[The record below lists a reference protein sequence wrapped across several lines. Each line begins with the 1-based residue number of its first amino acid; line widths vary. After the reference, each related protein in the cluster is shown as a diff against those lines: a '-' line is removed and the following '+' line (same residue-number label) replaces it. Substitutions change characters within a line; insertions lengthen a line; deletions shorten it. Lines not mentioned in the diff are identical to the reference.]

1 MIDPPGM
8 CQNTVRETTA
18 FFNDHDKAPESR
30 TSAADT
36 MMEEEYVLVLD
47 GENTNFGENVYNND
61 DDDDDDDDSWGLMD
75 QADQEAIEYEEE
87 VFSEQSSSTSTS
99 SGDEGEEY
107 YDQWHGVAERDDG
120 EAYGDSRANS
130 PALWRGDL
138 PSNGHSF
145 IITPEPRPTTIEVVV
160 TEDTED
166 WDDDEDDDD
175 PYDSARLPLDRLSL
189 LMRRSDK
196 SRRCLQERSLPT
208 KFYGSSRFFTIAI
221 DRQKLRRMMDDP

>member
-1 MIDPPGM
+1 M
-8 CQNTVRETTA
+8 RETALFSDYDDDKTA
-18 FFNDHDKAPESR
+18 SR
-30 TSAADT
+30 KGDT
-36 MMEEEYVLVLD
+36 VIEEDDAMVLE
-47 GENTNFGENVYNND
+47 GENTNFDENVY
-61 DDDDDDDDSWGLMD
+61 DDDDDDDSWGLMD

-87 VFSEQSSSTSTS
+87 LYSEQSSYTS
-99 SGDEGEEY
+99 SGDEGGDY
-107 YDQWHGVAERDDG
+107 GPMHGVIERDAI

-160 TEDTED
+160 TEDSED